1 MSDTHGHRGD
11 GARPCRDAIAS
22 RSRQR
27 RDAVA
32 TVEDAVATVTRHVA
46 ARNPTNTTLFD
57 P

>member
-11 GARPCRDAIAS
+11 GARPCRDGIAS